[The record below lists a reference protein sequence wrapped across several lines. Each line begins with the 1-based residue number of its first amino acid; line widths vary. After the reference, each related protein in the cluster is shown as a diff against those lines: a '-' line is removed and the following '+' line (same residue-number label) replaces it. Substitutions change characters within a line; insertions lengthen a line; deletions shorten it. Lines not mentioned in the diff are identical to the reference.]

1 MISEKPSTKTIRI
14 ILSIRDSLDQIENGK
29 SSSFAETNRLENL
42 NRIFTNTL
50 FHQLLNEIDL
60 WKTYQP
66 VIDFPPKS

>member
-29 SSSFAETNRLENL
+29 SSSFAETNRLEHL

-60 WKTYQP
+60 
-66 VIDFPPKS
+66 